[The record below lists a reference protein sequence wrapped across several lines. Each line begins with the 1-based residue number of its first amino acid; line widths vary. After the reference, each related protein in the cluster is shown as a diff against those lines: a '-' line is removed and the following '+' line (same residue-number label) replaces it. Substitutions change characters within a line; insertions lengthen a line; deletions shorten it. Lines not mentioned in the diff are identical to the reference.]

1 MSTTIAILQGAHAAT
16 AHFGG
21 PHWLLSDEDAK
32 TYALA
37 VNNVARHYD
46 IQAAQKTIDIFN
58 LLGMVCFIEGTRLLY
73 QRNPAAR
80 QAQQPRSGAQI
91 VPIFQFD
98 PRVASP
104 FPPPASSPAPPAG
117 PAGLDAPP
125 IEDQPV
131 EGQVH

>member
-1 MSTTIAILQGAHAAT
+1 LSTTIAILQGAHAAA

-21 PHWLLSDEDAK
+21 PHWLLNDDDAK

-46 IQAAQKTIDIFN
+46 IQAAQKTIDIVN
-58 LLGMVCFIEGTRLLY
+58 LIGMACFIEGTRLLY
-73 QRNPAAR
+73 SRNPAAR
-80 QAQQPRSGAQI
+80 QAQQPRPGAQI

-98 PRVASP
+98 PRSAFSP
-104 FPPPASSPAPPAG
+104 AAQPAATPAPGSMPPPDTLP
-117 PAGLDAPP
+117 
-125 IEDQPV
+125 